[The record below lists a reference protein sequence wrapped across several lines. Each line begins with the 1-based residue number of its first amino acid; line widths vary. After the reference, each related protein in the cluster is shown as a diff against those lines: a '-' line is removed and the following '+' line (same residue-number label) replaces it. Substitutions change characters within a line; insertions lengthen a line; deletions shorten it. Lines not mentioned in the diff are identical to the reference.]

1 MKCIVDCKFEQ
12 VRLYCDSSNM
22 TSLYYVHVIILYLH
36 QSEKSVSRHNRSP
49 VSYKIKQEHVTVIL
63 DEIKKNKTITM
74 EDLLALLHHKFP
86 DLDLSRR
93 HLARIV
99 HDNNVSLKIT
109 RIRHEPSKRYGTTT
123 LCKICHRMLVTLI
136 LGLLFYITQCFRAC
150 FI

>member
-1 MKCIVDCKFEQ
+1 MIT
-12 VRLYCDSSNM
+12 
-22 TSLYYVHVIILYLH
+22 TSKTLSRILTKY

-49 VSYKIKQEHVTVIL
+49 VSYKIKQEHVTFIL
-63 DEIKKNKTITM
+63 DEINKNKTITM

-109 RIRHEPSKRYGTTT
+109 QIRHEPSKRYG
-123 LCKICHRMLVTLI
+123 KEINI
-136 LGLLFYITQCFRAC
+136 NQGLLQGN
-150 FI
+150 